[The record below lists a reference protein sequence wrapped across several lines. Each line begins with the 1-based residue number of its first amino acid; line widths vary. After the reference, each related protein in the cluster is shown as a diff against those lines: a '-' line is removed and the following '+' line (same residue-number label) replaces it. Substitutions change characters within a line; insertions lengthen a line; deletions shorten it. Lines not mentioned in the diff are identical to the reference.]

1 MSNLVLADVVKAEKK
16 AVITTSKI
24 VAEVFEKQHKDV
36 LKHIGALMKD
46 SEGLALGFEE
56 CTYLDSWNRT
66 QKMYNINRDGFML
79 LIFGFTGE
87 KAKAVKLSFI
97 VEFNKMEDH
106 IRSQKQTIFNPTRL
120 EFAQMLLEAEQE
132 RAKLEEHNA
141 ILEHTVGV

>member
-1 MSNLVLADVVKAEKK
+1 MSNLVLADVVKAEKE
-16 AVITTSKI
+16 AVITNSKI
-24 VAEVFEKQHKDV
+24 VAEIFEKQHKNV
-36 LKHIGALMKD
+36 LRHIESLMKD
-46 SEGLALGFEE
+46 SETLALGFEE
-56 CTYLDSWNRT
+56 CSAVDSWNRT

-97 VEFNKMEDH
+97 EAFNKMEDH